1 VHDYILPPEL
11 IRNKVNPMKT
21 FECVFKPTCR
31 SDMEEH
37 GPLSFTITGRSD
49 NAVRAEAR
57 GELRKHLRETEHVLA
72 STSYW
77 FMSAMCEVI
86 DE

>member
-1 VHDYILPPEL
+1 
-11 IRNKVNPMKT
+11 
-21 FECVFKPTCR
+21 
-31 SDMEEH
+31 MEEH